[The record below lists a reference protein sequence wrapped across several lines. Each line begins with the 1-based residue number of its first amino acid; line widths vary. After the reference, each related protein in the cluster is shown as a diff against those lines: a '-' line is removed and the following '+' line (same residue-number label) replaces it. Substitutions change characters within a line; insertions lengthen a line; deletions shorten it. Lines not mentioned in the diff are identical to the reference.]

1 MFPCYCASTG
11 TQGAEERRGKLKH
24 VEFYRTEMRGKSQA
38 GIILRADGVG
48 KMCKEDD
55 INTRG
60 FYESDEDNKNITM
73 RKKNE
78 ANALLMVE
86 ITAAHPSLLPDEF
99 IFKRTK

>member
-55 INTRG
+55 
-60 FYESDEDNKNITM
+60 
-73 RKKNE
+73 